1 MKLSII
7 IPIYNR
13 EKTLPR
19 CLDSLLAMKMSDYEV
34 LMVDDGSTDS
44 SEIICKEYERLD
56 TRFHYFH
63 KENGGVSSARNFG
76 ISNSSGI
83 WITFVD
89 SDDFVQAD
97 HFECLDERQ
106 TAQYDFLMTGV
117 SVQPTNGGGK
127 NIDIIGN
134 KQIVNRYFSEKFS
147 ANLVY
152 LVTNKCFLHRIIA
165 EKCIHFPVEISLGED
180 QIFVCQ
186 YLKYVQHCLYIDQY
200 TYCLCVGSLD
210 GLTNRKRS
218 IGSLYASTKGVF
230 VSLFLLSI
238 KTKSRATLVYSF
250 DYLFKRIW
258 RRFIKRFFK
267 MLILKNN

>member
-13 EKTLPR
+13 ENTLAR
-19 CLDSLLAMKMSDYEV
+19 CLDSILAMTMSDYEV

-44 SEIICKEYERLD
+44 SEVICKKYERLD

-76 ISNSSGI
+76 INKSNGI

-97 HFECLDERQ
+97 HFKCLDECQ

-117 SVQPTNGGGK
+117 SVQFSNGGGK
-127 NIDIIGN
+127 NIDVIGN
-134 KQIVNRYFSEKFS
+134 KQIVNKYFSEKFR

-152 LVTNKCFLHRIIA
+152 LVTNKCFLHKIIA
-165 EKCIHFPVEISLGED
+165 EKGIHFPIEISLGED
-180 QIFVCQ
+180 QIFLCQ
-186 YLKYVQHCLYIDQY
+186 YLMYVHHCLYIDQY

-218 IGSLYASTKGVF
+218 LGSLYVSTKEVF
-230 VSLFLLSI
+230 VSLFQLSI
-238 KTKSRATLVYSF
+238 KVKSRAALVYSF
-250 DYLFKRIW
+250 DYLIKRIW
-258 RRFIKRFFK
+258 RRFIKRFLK

>member
-1 MKLSII
+1 M
-7 IPIYNR
+7 
-13 EKTLPR
+13 
-19 CLDSLLAMKMSDYEV
+19 
-34 LMVDDGSTDS
+34 
-44 SEIICKEYERLD
+44 
-56 TRFHYFH
+56 
-63 KENGGVSSARNFG
+63 
-76 ISNSSGI
+76 
-83 WITFVD
+83 
-89 SDDFVQAD
+89 
-97 HFECLDERQ
+97 
-106 TAQYDFLMTGV
+106 
-117 SVQPTNGGGK
+117 
-127 NIDIIGN
+127 
-134 KQIVNRYFSEKFS
+134 
-147 ANLVY
+147 Y